1 MEKETLQAISKKANE
16 INKSNGWGVMKNY
29 KRFMALTISELSEML
44 EADRKDRWSRNI
56 IMDCIKDSTDS
67 LYSMTL
73 SEAHNYISDSKV
85 FKNWFELTVKDT
97 VEDELADVVIR
108 IVSCLASLEL
118 PIEDEDRGLFPATR
132 ERMKEQT
139 VAENVY
145 DLTKLLMDCD
155 VREFQNRSTI
165 IRLCNIAYLCI
176 DYANSLGIDLVWHI
190 NAKLKYNETRSY
202 HHGGKKY

>member
-1 MEKETLQAISKKANE
+1 MEKETLQAISKLANE
-16 INKSNGWGVMKNY
+16 INRSNGWGVMKNY
-29 KRFMALTISELSEML
+29 KRFIALTVSELSEML
-44 EADRKDRWSRNI
+44 EADRRDRWSRNI
-56 IMDCIKDSTDS
+56 IMDCIKDSTDP

-118 PIEDEDRGLFPATR
+118 PIESEDRSLFPVTR
-132 ERMKEQT
+132 ERMRKQT

-155 VREFQNRSTI
+155 EMEIQNRRTV
-165 IRLCNIAYLCI
+165 IRLCNIAYLCM
-176 DYANSLGIDLVWHI
+176 DYAKSLGIDLVWHI
-190 NAKLKYNETRSY
+190 NAKLKYNKTRSY
-202 HHGGKKY
+202 HHGDKKY

>member
-29 KRFMALTISELSEML
+29 KLFMVLTISELSEML

-56 IMDCIKDSTDS
+56 IMDSIKDSTYS

-73 SEAHNYISDSKV
+73 SGAHNYISDSKF

-97 VEDELADVVIR
+97 VEDELADVVIL

-145 DLTKLLMDCD
+145 DLMKLLMDCD

-165 IRLCNIAYLCI
+165 IRLCTIAYLCI
-176 DYANSLGIDLVWHI
+176 DYANSLGIDIVWHI
-190 NAKLKYNETRSY
+190 NVKLKYNETRSY